1 MSDVRDRILILALLL
16 YCTVLPIESSA
27 GTVAGNDFEQE
38 LFAPVEITK
47 SIHLPRPPEQL
58 TGKQKTDLLAVKE
71 LLVRFLLSFKKDE
84 TDPMQYLTP
93 ELQGIYKT
101 RAALYEKEFGAEAYL
116 EMKIFDFAF
125 AKGGQEIELRF
136 DLTDTNEGTICIVQ
150 RALSYR
156 ETPQGWKV
164 SGF

>member
-1 MSDVRDRILILALLL
+1 MSAVRDRILILVLLFS
-16 YCTVLPIESSA
+16 CAVLPIESSA
-27 GTVAGNDFEQE
+27 GTVAGNDFEQK

-47 SIHLPRPPEQL
+47 SIHLPRPAEQL

-84 TDPMQYLTP
+84 TDPMQYVTP
-93 ELQGIYKT
+93 ELQEKYRTKV
-101 RAALYEKEFGAEAYL
+101 ALYKKEFGSEAYL

-150 RALSYR
+150 RGLVFR